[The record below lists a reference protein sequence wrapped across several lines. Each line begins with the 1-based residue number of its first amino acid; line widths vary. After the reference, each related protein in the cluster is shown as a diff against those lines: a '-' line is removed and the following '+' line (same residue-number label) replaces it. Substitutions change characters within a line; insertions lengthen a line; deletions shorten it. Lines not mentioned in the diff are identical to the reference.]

1 MIEDTKIDA
10 VKFFLI
16 FCVALGHCL
25 GQFWDKTYVLSTY
38 NFIYLF
44 HMPLFIF
51 ISGYFTKNKSLFSR
65 EFWISEIKIL
75 ETFLVFDILHRI
87 PSFFDGSFTLHDM
100 IVPSWSLWYL
110 LSLFYWRFIIQILT
124 SAIKNKKALI
134 VVAFVF
140 GLSIGFVPLSGA
152 LSIQRTLSFL
162 PFFVIGYCVSQNN
175 LIEKIRAVNHFVAI
189 GICAIAFVASYAF
202 LNFDIHDVVWG
213 LRPYAESNFGVKEA
227 FAFRALYYV
236 IGLLLSF
243 SIINLFKFN
252 NAFFA
257 AEGRK
262 TLIYYM
268 YHTFLLLGV
277 FKAIQYLDIPVN
289 LGTLIFF
296 TVLVMAVIY
305 IISKFKPVLWLLNPV
320 TSILLRNKKR
330 PKNV

>member
-1 MIEDTKIDA
+1 MIRDAKIDA

-51 ISGYFTKNKSLFSR
+51 LSGYFTKKKSVFSR
-65 EFWISEIKIL
+65 DFWIGELKIL
-75 ETFLVFDILHRI
+75 ETFLVFDFLHRI
-87 PSFFDGSFTLHDM
+87 PSFFDGSFILHDL

-134 VVAFVF
+134 AVSFVF
-140 GLSIGFVPLSGA
+140 GLSIGFVSLAGA

-162 PFFVIGYCVSQNN
+162 PFFVMGYCVSQNN
-175 LIEKIRAVNHFVAI
+175 FIEKIRAVNHFVAI
-189 GICAIAFVASYAF
+189 GICAIAFVVCYAF
-202 LNFDIHDVVWG
+202 LNCDIHAVVWG
-213 LRPYAESNFGVKEA
+213 LRPYAESNFSVKEA

-243 SIINLFKFN
+243 SIINLFQFN
-252 NAFFA
+252 HTFFS

-262 TLIYYM
+262 TLVYYV

-277 FKAIQYLDIPVN
+277 FKAIQYFDIPVN
-289 LGTLIFF
+289 LGILIIS
-296 TVLVMAVIY
+296 TILVMAVIY
-305 IISKFKPVLWLLNPV
+305 LISKFRPFVWLLNPV
-320 TSILLRNKKR
+320 SSILLRNKKH